1 MKIKVC
7 ISVFYDI
14 DKECPLLSIPMYFP
28 SSSSS
33 PRFLSLDPSLAEGGS
48 GVFFPPPFP
57 FPADFGLSFPPF
69 PLSLPSAA

>member
-1 MKIKVC
+1 
-7 ISVFYDI
+7 
-14 DKECPLLSIPMYFP
+14 MYFP

-69 PLSLPSAA
+69 PLSLPSAAYKYNYILQLHIYVMVCM

>member
-1 MKIKVC
+1 
-7 ISVFYDI
+7 
-14 DKECPLLSIPMYFP
+14 MYFP

-69 PLSLPSAA
+69 PLSLPSAAYKNIYITITHICNGLHVD